1 MTVLKYNVFQCPS
14 NARRYFWSITF
25 GTSLCLQQ
33 KVGHGDVRQNVG
45 YKRIQTDE
53 LIVKLSRYCRGESR
67 IRQNH
72 KYKTEVHFTRLCW
85 KRIWGKN
92 EVELFRQAE
101 SLAAVQPYKAIFWL
115 PPGMTE
121 RTNSTGFSA
130 EGTTS
135 SAVTVLH
142 CRKKMQLSTSNR
154 IGCGPTVK
162 TDHRDPSFK
171 GAVTTRIF
179 SPSCSASKQFCF

>member
-1 MTVLKYNVFQCPS
+1 MLKYNVFQCPS

-45 YKRIQTDE
+45 YKIIQTDE
-53 LIVKLSRYCRGESR
+53 LIVKLSRYCRGKAEFVKITS
-67 IRQNH
+67 IRLKFISH
-72 KYKTEVHFTRLCW
+72 VCAGREF
-85 KRIWGKN
+85 WGEN

-142 CRKKMQLSTSNR
+142 CRKKMQLCTSNR